1 MHIYIR
7 PANALQISSRKRFL
21 CWSIR
26 TKKNSKKLKK
36 NKEQNHR
43 WGEQERTV
51 SMISIGKKIE
61 ERNRKSGKNANKRRS
76 GKNVTTQQVWS
87 VWVLPRY
94 TKKIEFYFV
103 CSVVLRMKKKLYCLN
118 CKAARNKK
126 RECQRGRKKICSNK
140 ILKMI
145 AFWNEMH
152 IFARQLMGAIAA
164 CAHTD
169 SSKILKDRLSCKR
182 NRTEHVTTR
191 KKHERYTTFT
201 QKKFIIDVGLESWL
215 NQAKKRVRKRIQLK
229 NAAIIFF
236 AFRTEKMFV

>member
-1 MHIYIR
+1 MHCK
-7 PANALQISSRKRFL
+7 ISSRKRFL

-51 SMISIGKKIE
+51 SMISIEKKIE